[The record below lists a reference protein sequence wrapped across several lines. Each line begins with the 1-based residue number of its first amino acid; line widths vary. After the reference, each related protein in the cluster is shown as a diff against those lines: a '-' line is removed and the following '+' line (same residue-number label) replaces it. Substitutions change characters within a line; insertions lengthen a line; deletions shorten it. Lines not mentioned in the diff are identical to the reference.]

1 MVTDKVLVLR
11 ALLLLQQELVRDN
24 KIKTKVLLLPLLL
37 QLPPPRLHKVM
48 EAEVD
53 TDLVLVLQ
61 VLLLLEQELVQENK
75 DEAMSSLPM
84 PLL

>member
-11 ALLLLQQELVRDN
+11 ALLLLLLEQELVRD
-24 KIKTKVLLLPLLL
+24 KIKTKVLLL
-37 QLPPPRLHKVM
+37 QLPPLRLHKVM

-61 VLLLLEQELVQENK
+61 VLLLLVQELVQENK